1 MDAAISAKCVPY
13 AYGPSKAKQD
23 RVIQAGRCLWPIC
36 SFAGL
41 FSSSPNWPA
50 ELYQH
55 LIVLRPTVPGF
66 WTGCSGASCA
76 AGGCPVLAPCR
87 WASRRYSEQSLRILA
102 QIKHD
107 ISKDLEEGV
116 QLSASTSTET
126 FYHAECV
133 SGSSLI
139 KLAKCSSPKWV
150 LHCQTSWKTSNSASL
165 FLKKSIFCLS
175 LLLFLQM
182 LMREVVLILLHN

>member
-1 MDAAISAKCVPY
+1 MYAAVSAKCVPY

-23 RVIQAGRCLWPIC
+23 RVIQAGKCVWPIC

-41 FSSSPNWPA
+41 FSSPPNQPA

-55 LIVLRPTVPGF
+55 LIVLRSAVPGL

-76 AGGCPVLAPCR
+76 AGGCPVLAPCF
-87 WASRRYSEQSLRILA
+87 EQSLHVLA
-102 QIKHD
+102 QIKRG
-107 ISKDLEEGV
+107 ISKESEEGV
-116 QLSASTSTET
+116 QLSASTSIET

-139 KLAKCSSPKWV
+139 KLAKHSSPK
-150 LHCQTSWKTSNSASL
+150 
-165 FLKKSIFCLS
+165 
-175 LLLFLQM
+175 
-182 LMREVVLILLHN
+182 